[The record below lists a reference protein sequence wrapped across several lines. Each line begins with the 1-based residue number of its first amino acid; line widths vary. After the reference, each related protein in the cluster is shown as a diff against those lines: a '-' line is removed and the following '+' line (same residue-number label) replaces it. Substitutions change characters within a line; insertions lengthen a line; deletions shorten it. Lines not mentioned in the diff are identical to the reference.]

1 MSALLCAALWASSGR
16 DAGVGLAVNVEAWE
30 GVSLCAVGARLGR
43 ACVDVPP
50 TVLVPGFE

>member
-50 TVLVPGFE
+50 TVLVHGVE